1 MKQVDKSKKNYHQTS
16 ENGDHHPSKVSPA
29 SDSAALDR
37 TADDVL
43 PGNAV
48 SAGPVPD
55 SESKFRNTVRQAPV
69 GMIIMRGEDFVVEM
83 ANDTYLH
90 IVDRNEEQLVGR
102 SLFDGLPE
110 VREYVEPILRNV
122 LHTGIPYHGNEFEV
136 ILRRFG
142 QPELCYFNF
151 VYQPLFEE
159 DPENASGI
167 IAVATEVTEQVLS
180 KQALQRSENQFR
192 NLVTQSQFAKAIFK
206 GPEMVISIANE
217 SMLNIWR
224 RSLDEVVGKR
234 LVDVFP
240 ELRGQ
245 KFIDLLNEVYQ
256 SAKIHRENE
265 AIAYVDGPGGLKKH
279 YLDFQYAPILEM
291 DGSVSGIMV
300 SVSDVTDKVTLR
312 QQFAE
317 TADRLSLATEGT
329 RLATWDLNVKTR
341 EIIHSSR
348 LAVIFGYDET
358 TVLTHQQMRDRL
370 HPEDRREIVE
380 KAFQAALETGVY
392 YYEARIIHLDQ
403 SIHWIRT
410 QGKVLFDEAHVPQRM
425 LGTMMD
431 ITDRKES
438 ELALKTS
445 EGKFRTLADSMP
457 QFVWTADLQG
467 NITYF
472 NRSMLDYSGFTAPE
486 IQKDGWL
493 PLVHPDDVAE
503 SIHAWITSVSEGT
516 EYRFQHRLKRSDG
529 EYRWYQ
535 CRAIPQRNPG
545 GTIEMWVG
553 TSLDVH
559 DSRLFIDQLET
570 KVQERTQQLLV
581 ANNELI
587 RTNMELAQFAYVASH
602 DLQEPLRKIQTFAT
616 RILETERDNL
626 SERGKDYFNRM
637 QASSTRMQ
645 QLIVDLLAFSRAN
658 VAEKHLESTDLNMV
672 LQNVKDQL
680 SDIIQAEN
688 AVIQSDVLPVR
699 EVIVYQF
706 EQLFT
711 NLIANALKFIGPD
724 RAPVIEI
731 RSGKVPGAAIPI
743 AGADPSQH
751 YQYISFADNGIGF
764 DPQYKDRIFQVFQR
778 LHNRSAYEG
787 TGIGLAICKKIV
799 ENHKG
804 LIDAVGKPG
813 IGSTFIIYLP
823 VES

>member
-1 MKQVDKSKKNYHQTS
+1 MDKSNKQSRHTS
-16 ENGDHHPSKVSPA
+16 EINPNYPKQPHEGVAPEVAGAVA
-29 SDSAALDR
+29 S
-37 TADDVL
+37 
-43 PGNAV
+43 
-48 SAGPVPD
+48 
-55 SESKFRNTVRQAPV
+55 SESKFRDTVKQAPV
-69 GMIIMRGEDFVVEM
+69 GMAILRGEEFWVEM
-83 ANDTYLH
+83 ANDAYLR
-90 IVDRNEEQLVGR
+90 IVDRTEQELVGK
-102 SLFDGLPE
+102 SLFIGLPE
-110 VREYVEPILRNV
+110 VRTYVEPILLNV
-122 LHTGIPYHGNEFEV
+122 LHTGIAYHGNEFEV
-136 ILRRFG
+136 TLRRFG
-142 QPELCYFNF
+142 QPQQCYFNF
-151 VYQPLFEE
+151 VYQPLFDD
-159 DPENASGI
+159 DPENASGVMV
-167 IAVATEVTEQVLS
+167 VATEVTQQVLS

-192 NLVTQSQFAKAIFK
+192 NLVTQSQFAKAILK
-206 GPEMVISIANE
+206 GPELVISIANE

-224 RSLDEVVGKR
+224 RSLEEVAGRR

-245 KFIDLLNEVYQ
+245 KFIGLLNEVYHN
-256 SAKIHRENE
+256 AKIYRENE
-265 AIAYVDGPGGLKKH
+265 AVAYVDGPGGLKKH
-279 YLDFQYAPILEM
+279 YLDFQYAPIFEV
-291 DGSVSGIMV
+291 DGTVSGIMA
-300 SVSDVTDKVTLR
+300 SVNDVTDKVTLR

-317 TADRLSLATEGT
+317 TADRLSLATDGT
-329 RLATWDLNVKTR
+329 RLATWDLNIQTK
-341 EIIHSSR
+341 EIIYSGR
-348 LAVIFGYDET
+348 MAVILGYAEDT
-358 TVLTHQQMRDRL
+358 ILTHGEIRDRV
-370 HPEDRREIVE
+370 HPEDRQAIVE
-380 KAFQAALETGVY
+380 KAFQTALETGTY

-403 SIHWIRT
+403 SVHWIRT
-410 QGKVLFDEAHVPQRM
+410 QGKVFFGDGHVPQRM

-457 QFVWTADLQG
+457 QFVWTASPQG

-472 NRSMLDYSGFTAPE
+472 NRSLLDYSGFSVVE
-486 IQKDGWL
+486 IEKNGWL
-493 PLVHPDDVAE
+493 PLVHPDDLAE
-503 SIHAWITSVSEGT
+503 SVNSWIESVTQGT
-516 EYRFQHRLKRSDG
+516 EYLFEHRLKRSDG

-535 CRAIPQRNPG
+535 CRAIPQRNAD

-553 TSLDVH
+553 TSLDIH

-570 KVQERTQQLLV
+570 KVQERTQQLQV
-581 ANNELI
+581 VNNELV

-616 RILETERDNL
+616 RILETEKERL
-626 SERGKDYFNRM
+626 SERGKDYFTRM

-645 QLIVDLLAFSRAN
+645 QLIIDLLAFSRAN
-658 VAEKHLESTDLNMV
+658 VAEKHLESIDLNQV

-680 SDIIQAEN
+680 SDIIQSEN
-688 AVIQSDVLPVR
+688 AVIKSDVLPVR

-706 EQLFT
+706 EQLFM
-711 NLIANALKFIGPD
+711 NLIANALKFIGPE
-724 RAPVIEI
+724 REPVIEI
-731 RSGKVPGAAIPI
+731 RSGEVPGAAIPL
-743 AGADPSQH
+743 AEADAARH

>member
-1 MKQVDKSKKNYHQTS
+1 MN
-16 ENGDHHPSKVSPA
+16 VSDGAPPA
-29 SDSAALDR
+29 I
-37 TADDVL
+37 
-43 PGNAV
+43 
-48 SAGPVPD
+48 
-55 SESKFRNTVRQAPV
+55 ESKFWNTVKQAPV
-69 GMIIMRGEDFVVEM
+69 GMIILRGEDFVVEM
-83 ANDTYLH
+83 ANDAYLN
-90 IVDRNEEQLVGR
+90 IVDRTEEELVGK
-102 SLFDGLPE
+102 SLFTGLPE
-110 VREYVEPILRNV
+110 VREYVEPILLRV
-122 LHTGIPYHGNEFEV
+122 LRTGIAYHGNEFEV
-136 ILRRFG
+136 TIRRFG

-167 IAVATEVTEQVLS
+167 IVVATEVTQQVLS

-192 NLVTQSQFAKAIFK
+192 NLVTQSQFAKAILK
-206 GPEMVISIANE
+206 GPEFVISIANE

-224 RSLDEVVGKR
+224 RRLGEVEGKR
-234 LVDVFP
+234 LIDVFP
-240 ELRGQ
+240 ELKGQ
-245 KFIDLLNEVYQ
+245 KFIALLEKVYHH
-256 SAKIHRENE
+256 AEIYRENE

-279 YLDFQYAPILEM
+279 YLDFQYAPIFEI
-291 DGSVSGIMV
+291 DGSVSGIMA
-300 SVSDVTDKVTLR
+300 SVNDVTDKVTLR

-317 TADRLSLATEGT
+317 TADRLSLATDGT
-329 RLATWDLNVKTR
+329 RLAIWDLNLLTR
-341 EIIHSSR
+341 EIIYSGR
-348 LAVIFGYDET
+348 MGVILGYDEHV
-358 TVLTHQQMRDRL
+358 VLTHSEMRDMV
-370 HPEDRREIVE
+370 HPEDRHAIVE
-380 KAFQAALETGVY
+380 KAFKAALETGIY
-392 YYEARIIHLDQ
+392 YYEARIVHRDQ
-403 SIHWIRT
+403 SVHWVRT
-410 QGKVLFDEAHVPQRM
+410 QGKVFFGEGRVPQRM

-457 QFVWTADLQG
+457 QFVWTADPQG
-467 NITYF
+467 YITYF
-472 NRSMLDYSGFTAPE
+472 NRSLLDYSGFSVEE
-486 IQKDGWL
+486 IEKEGWL
-493 PLVHPDDVAE
+493 PLVHPDDIAE
-503 SIHAWITSVSEGT
+503 SVKLWIESITQGT
-516 EYRFQHRLKRSDG
+516 EYHFEHRLKRADG

-535 CRAIPQRNPG
+535 CRAIPQRNAD

-581 ANNELI
+581 ANNELV

-658 VAEKHLESTDLNMV
+658 VAEKHLEHTDLNQV
-672 LQNVKDQL
+672 LQSVKDQL
-680 SDIIQAEN
+680 ADIIQIEN
-688 AVIQSDVLPVR
+688 AVIKSDVLPVR
-699 EVIVYQF
+699 EVIAYQF
-706 EQLFT
+706 EQLFM
-711 NLIANALKFIGPD
+711 NLIANALKFIGPG
-724 RAPVIEI
+724 RTPVIEI
-731 RSGKVPGAAIPI
+731 RSGEVPGAAIPL
-743 AGADPSQH
+743 AEADATRL

-813 IGSTFIIYLP
+813 VGSTFIIYLP